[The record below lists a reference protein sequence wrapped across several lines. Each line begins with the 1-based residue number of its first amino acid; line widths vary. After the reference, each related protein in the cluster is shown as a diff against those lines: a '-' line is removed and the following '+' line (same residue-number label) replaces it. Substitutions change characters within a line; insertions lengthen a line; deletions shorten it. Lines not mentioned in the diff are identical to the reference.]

1 MVEQLN
7 ILGAVVAVLFFVSAS
22 LVFILRLVKRPG
34 AVRWLRYFE
43 YLLALPLI
51 YLLIQAPVVHRATL
65 YYIQAGFVLLWL
77 ALEWVLDDLLKL
89 DFRHTR
95 WMVIT
100 YVVLFFAAA
109 VGLVGIASQAGQGW
123 INAVGLLFLVTEALT
138 YIQYRVI
145 DQVDGYGTPVI
156 RKTVQK

>member
-65 YYIQAGFVLLWL
+65 YYIQAGFVLIWL
-77 ALEWVLDDLLKL
+77 ALEWVMDDLLKL

-109 VGLVGIASQAGQGW
+109 GGLLGIASLAGRGW
-123 INAVGLLFLVTEALT
+123 IIAAGVLFLVMAMLT
-138 YIQYRVI
+138 FVQ
-145 DQVDGYGTPVI
+145 
-156 RKTVQK
+156 RKVTGE

>member
-7 ILGAVVAVLFFVSAS
+7 LLGAVVAVLFFVSAS

-65 YYIQAGFVLLWL
+65 YYIQAGFVLFWL
-77 ALEWVLDDLLKL
+77 ALEWVLDDLLRL
-89 DFRHTR
+89 DFRHTQ
-95 WMVIT
+95 WVVIT

-109 VGLVGIASQAGQGW
+109 GGLLGIASLAGRGW
-123 INAVGLLFLVTEALT
+123 IIAAGVLFLVMAMLT
-138 YIQYRVI
+138 FVQ
-145 DQVDGYGTPVI
+145 
-156 RKTVQK
+156 RKVTGE

>member
-7 ILGAVVAVLFFVSAS
+7 LLGAVVAVLFFFSAS

-34 AVRWLRYFE
+34 AVRCLRYFE

-77 ALEWVLDDLLKL
+77 ALEWVLDDLLRL
-89 DFRHTR
+89 DFRHIQ
-95 WMVIT
+95 WKVIT

-109 VGLVGIASQAGQGW
+109 GGLLGIASLAGRGW
-123 INAVGLLFLVTEALT
+123 IIAAGVLFLVMAVLT
-138 YIQYRVI
+138 F
-145 DQVDGYGTPVI
+145 
-156 RKTVQK
+156 VQRRITGQ

>member
-109 VGLVGIASQAGQGW
+109 GGLLGIASLAGRGW
-123 INAVGLLFLVTEALT
+123 IIAAGVLFLVMAMLT
-138 YIQYRVI
+138 FVQ
-145 DQVDGYGTPVI
+145 
-156 RKTVQK
+156 RKVTGE